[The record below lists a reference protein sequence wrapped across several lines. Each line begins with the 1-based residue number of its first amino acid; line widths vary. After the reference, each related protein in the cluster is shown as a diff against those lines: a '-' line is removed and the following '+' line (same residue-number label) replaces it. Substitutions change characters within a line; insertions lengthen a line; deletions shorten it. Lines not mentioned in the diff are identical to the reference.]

1 MKFKLYF
8 ILSALLLMLPANTFS
23 QATCFADKDEAVFNK
38 YVEQIAPYK
47 TAPLETILEK
57 TALFFMGTPYVA
69 QTLDRYV
76 DNEKL
81 VVNLSELDCFTFVE
95 NVLALSLAVRNDSLS
110 ESYFTKVLTSIR
122 YRNGEIADYASRL
135 NYTSDWMFENQ
146 QKGILENIS
155 KQLSGSKETKQ
166 IDFMTSHR
174 ATYKQLATDNVML
187 NKIIAMER
195 ANNERGGFYYLPK
208 QLIAAKANEIP
219 HMAIVGFVT
228 AIDGLDTTHVGFAFR
243 KNGKLTFIHASSA
256 KMKVVVDNETLSD
269 YCLPQKNCK
278 GIIVAKPL

>member
-1 MKFKLYF
+1 
-8 ILSALLLMLPANTFS
+8 MLPANTFS

-69 QTLDRYV
+69 HTLDRDV

-135 NYTSDWMFENQ
+135 HYTSDWMFENQ

-174 ATYKQLATDNVML
+174 AAYKQLATDNVML

-195 ANNERGGFYYLPK
+195 ANNERGGFYYVPK

-269 YCLPQKNCK
+269 YCLSQKNCK

>member
-69 QTLDRYV
+69 HTLDRDV

-135 NYTSDWMFENQ
+135 HYTSDWMFENQ

-269 YCLPQKNCK
+269 YCLSQKNCK

>member
-47 TAPLETILEK
+47 TEPLETILEK

-69 QTLDRYV
+69 HTLDRDV

-135 NYTSDWMFENQ
+135 HYTSDWMFENQ

-174 ATYKQLATDNVML
+174 AAYKQLATDNVML
-187 NKIIAMER
+187 NKIITMER

-269 YCLPQKNCK
+269 YCLSQKNCK